1 MEADMTP
8 RRLAIG
14 VLGLVLAV
22 IWSAAYL
29 YQQHNASQL
38 WRMLTLSPPF
48 HPIKVSSGWSL
59 LQLAIPSLLAIPIAA
74 ASIAAL
80 LGGARALRL
89 LRVIA
94 LLCTAISSGTL
105 LIYAVTV
112 APGVVAGRPL
122 LPYGPRINYEMLTA
136 ACTLVLQVGLLALL
150 RTPRTEGP
158 NDRWRHLRH
167 ARPAS
172 S

>member
-1 MEADMTP
+1 MTP
-8 RRLAIG
+8 RRIAIG

-22 IWSAAYL
+22 IWAAAYL
-29 YQQHNASQL
+29 YQQHNVAQL
-38 WRMLTLSPPF
+38 WRMLTLSPPL

-59 LQLAIPSLLAIPIAA
+59 LQLAIPSLLVIPIVA

-80 LGGARALRL
+80 LGAVRALRL
-89 LRVIA
+89 LRLIA
-94 LLCTAISSGTL
+94 LLCTVISAGTL
-105 LIYAVTV
+105 IIYAVTV
-112 APGVVAGRPL
+112 APDVLAGRPL

-136 ACTLVLQVGLLALL
+136 VCTLALQIGLLALL
-150 RTPRTEGP
+150 KTPRKERP